1 MNGPSRSEE
10 LLRQFLLGEVD
21 DAERERIEALFL
33 TDTQFKEQL
42 LAAEQSLIDDYLE
55 ERLTVEHRESFLSQ
69 YGASHNQRRKL
80 RIAKSIKEY
89 AEAQPV
95 DIPADA
101 RIDTRPNVVP
111 TGWFGTNKPKLVWT
125 IAAVV
130 VVAVL
135 LVVWLQISR
144 SQHDARHS
152 AIEQELA
159 SLNDPSGL
167 RQTLPD
173 MASLSVAPITL
184 RNVESPAQFTPQ
196 SEIRVLELHL
206 IQVQN
211 EGHQRYRAV
220 IKKGSVS
227 EPFKFPDF
235 QPADDNPRVIRL
247 RVPTSFL
254 SRGTYQ
260 IILSAIAADG
270 SVSSVEEYNFTVGG

>member
-1 MNGPSRSEE
+1 MSGPSRSEE

-21 DAERERIEALFL
+21 DAERERIESLFL
-33 TDTQFKEQL
+33 TDTEFKEQL

-55 ERLTVEHRESFLSQ
+55 ERLTADHRESFLSR
-69 YGASHNQRRKL
+69 YGASHGQRRKL
-80 RIAKSIKEY
+80 RIAQSIKEH
-89 AEAQPV
+89 AEAQA
-95 DIPADA
+95 ADVP
-101 RIDTRPNVVP
+101 IDTRPTVVRA
-111 TGWFGTNKPKLVWT
+111 GWFGIAGKPRLVWA

-135 LVVWLQISR
+135 LAIWLQIRR
-144 SQHDARHS
+144 SEHDAQHS
-152 AIEQELA
+152 AIERELA
-159 SLNDPSGL
+159 SLNDPSRS
-167 RQTLPD
+167 RQALPE

-220 IKKGSVS
+220 LKKGSIS

-235 QPADDNPRVIRL
+235 QQLDDNPRVIRL
-247 RVPTSFL
+247 RVPTSLL